1 MPVEQLKYS
10 TTHEWVAVDG
20 DTATV
25 GITDCAVHLLSDLV
39 FAELPPSGKTITKGQ
54 PFGEV
59 ESVKAVSDLYAPLSG
74 VIIASNQRLTEHRAA
89 NGILVAAELDLLTS
103 SPFEA
108 GWLVKVRITNLVEIE
123 TLMNRQQYLVH
134 CQSSE

>member
-10 TTHEWVAVDG
+10 ATHEWVAIDG

-25 GITDCAVHLLSDLV
+25 GITDFAVHLLSDLV

-74 VIIASNQRLTEHRAA
+74 VIIASNERLTEHRAA
-89 NGILVAAELDLLTS
+89 DGKTVAAELELLTT
-103 SPFEA
+103 SPFEE
-108 GWLVKVRITNLVEIE
+108 GWLVKVRISNLAEMD
-123 TLMNRQQYLVH
+123 TLMNRQQYLAH